1 LIRIGTAGWSIPRA
15 VVEAFPTAGST
26 LERYAAVF
34 SAVEINSSFY
44 RPHKPATYARWA
56 ASTPDGFKFSLKIPK
71 TITHAARLIG
81 AAEPLAKFLSEARAL
96 GEKLGVLVIQL
107 PPSLV
112 FDAAVAQTF
121 LAMLRD
127 KAREAAAIEPRHAS
141 WFSDD
146 ADALLQ
152 RFDIARIGADP
163 ALTPR
168 SRMPGGWRG
177 LTYLRLHGS
186 PQMYASPY
194 SDDALED
201 LAASLRSDRA
211 ADRWCLFDNT
221 MSGAAAVNGL
231 DLLGRL

>member
-1 LIRIGTAGWSIPRA
+1 MIRVGTAGWSIPKA
-15 VVEAFPTAGST
+15 VAEAFPTAGLT

-34 SAVEINSSFY
+34 PAVEINSSFY

-56 ASTPDGFKFSLKIPK
+56 ASTPDGFKFSLKIPR
-71 TITHAARLIG
+71 TITHAARLVG
-81 AAEPLAKFLSEARAL
+81 AAEPLAKFLGEAQAL
-96 GEKLGVLVIQL
+96 DEKLGVLVIQL
-107 PPSLV
+107 PPSLA
-112 FDAAVAQTF
+112 FDAAVAQSF
-121 LAMLRD
+121 LAMFRGQ
-127 KAREAAAIEPRHAS
+127 AGEAAAIEPRHAS

-152 RFDIARIGADP
+152 RFDVARIGADP

-168 SRMPGGWRG
+168 ARTPGGWRG

-194 SDDALED
+194 SNGALAA
-201 LAASLRSDRA
+201 LAASLKSDRA
-211 ADRWCLFDNT
+211 EDVWCLFDNT
-221 MSGAAAVNGL
+221 MIGAAAANGL